1 MSPSDL
7 QRLRLE
13 NEQLAQALETARQGT
28 AAKSRFLATMS
39 HEIRTPLNG
48 IIGMIDLL
56 LGTPL
61 DEEQR
66 EYAVT
71 LSDSADGLLSLLN
84 DILDFSKIEAG
95 KLVPERAPFS
105 LDKTVRCVWKLM
117 AGKNSAHG
125 SVSCLQHQLEISPRL
140 PPQVLGD
147 ECRLRQVLHNLLANA
162 VKFTRHGT
170 IGLDVDLIGERAGDY
185 LVRFA
190 VRDTGIGIPSE
201 ALVRIFESFG
211 QAEPSSTRLYG
222 GSGLGLSIARQL
234 VELMGGQMGVQSRVG
249 EGSTFWF
256 TLPFAK
262 NVPHCAGED
271 ATVTLTATK

>member
-7 QRLRLE
+7 ERLRLE
-13 NEQLAQALETARQGT
+13 NEQLAQALETARQAT

-61 DEEQR
+61 SEEQR

-71 LSDSADGLLSLLN
+71 LSDSADGLLALLN

-95 KLVPERAPFS
+95 KLAPERAPFS
-105 LDKTVRCVWKLM
+105 LEKVVQCVWKLM
-117 AGKNSAHG
+117 SGKGSA
-125 SVSCLQHQLEISPRL
+125 SCLQYQLEISPRL
-140 PPQVLGD
+140 PQLVLGD
-147 ECRLRQVLHNLLANA
+147 ECRLRQVLNNLLANA
-162 VKFTRHGT
+162 IKFTRQGT
-170 IGLDVDLIGERAGDY
+170 IRLEVDMIGERASDY

-190 VRDTGIGIPSE
+190 VRDTGIGIPPE
-201 ALVRIFESFG
+201 ALVRIFECFA
-211 QAEPSSTRLYG
+211 QADQSSTRLYG

-262 NVPHCAGED
+262 SFSHCAGED
-271 ATVTLTATK
+271 TTATLTATI